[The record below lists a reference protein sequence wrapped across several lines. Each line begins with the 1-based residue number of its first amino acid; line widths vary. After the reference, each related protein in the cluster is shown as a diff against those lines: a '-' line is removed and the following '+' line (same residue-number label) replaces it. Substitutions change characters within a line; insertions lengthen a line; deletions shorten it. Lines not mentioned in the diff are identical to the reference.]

1 MKSYKELLVWQKSM
15 SLVTQ
20 VYSGT
25 GSLPGNELYGLTSQ
39 IRRSAVSIPTN
50 IAEGYGRHATQD
62 YIRFLKIARGSLF
75 ELQTL
80 LEISRN
86 LSYID
91 TECFQKL
98 IGTGNEIERMLTAL
112 IKKLQ
117 K

>member
-1 MKSYKELLVWQKSM
+1 MNSYKELLVWQKSM
-15 SLVTQ
+15 ALVTQ
-20 VYSGT
+20 IYPAT
-25 GSLPGNELYGLTSQ
+25 ASLPGNELYGLISQ

-98 IGTGNEIERMLTAL
+98 IGTDNEIERMLTAL